1 MDMDEINYLSNTV
14 SAIHAAPVMDGILKD
29 HYLMFCAYTFKES
42 EFLAW
47 ALSLDASD
55 LALILEQFYD
65 E

>member
-1 MDMDEINYLSNTV
+1 
-14 SAIHAAPVMDGILKD
+14 
-29 HYLMFCAYTFKES
+29 MFCAYTFKES